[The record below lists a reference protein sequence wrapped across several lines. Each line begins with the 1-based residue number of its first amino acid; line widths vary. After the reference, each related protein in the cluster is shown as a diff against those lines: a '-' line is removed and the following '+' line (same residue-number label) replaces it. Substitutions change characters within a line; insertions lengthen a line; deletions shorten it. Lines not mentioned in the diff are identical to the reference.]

1 MPTPTR
7 AFDVIALLVRHD
19 IEFIVVGM
27 TAGVLQGAPAVTFDL
42 DVLYARREDN
52 VSRLLDAL
60 EELDAVFRA
69 DPRKLRPNQ
78 SHLRSPGHKL
88 LMTNLGVV
96 DFLGSLDERSYDE
109 VLDTTIEMDVEGM
122 SVRVLSLEALIAVK
136 ARAGRDK
143 DLAVLPLLRATLAR
157 SRDRG

>member
-7 AFDVIALLVRHD
+7 AFDVLELLVRHD
-19 IEFIVVGM
+19 VEFIVVGM

-42 DVLYARREDN
+42 DVLYARDSTN
-52 VSRLLDAL
+52 VAHVLAAL
-60 EELDAVFRA
+60 RELDAVFRT
-69 DPRKLRPNQ
+69 DERRLRPND

-88 LMTNLGVV
+88 LMTKFGVV
-96 DFLGSLDERSYDE
+96 DFLGALDERPYEELLDKTLTLE
-109 VLDTTIEMDVEGM
+109 VGNLSI
-122 SVRVLSLEALIAVK
+122 RVLTLEELIAVK

-157 SRDRG
+157 SRGE